1 MSAPGADGIK
11 YTIIKKCPEI
21 VFENLKTMYNQCLK
35 IGYFP
40 SKWKEAQGIM
50 LPKPEKRQ

>member
-1 MSAPGADGIK
+1 
-11 YTIIKKCPEI
+11 
-21 VFENLKTMYNQCLK
+21 MYNQCLK

-50 LPKPEKRQ
+50 LPKPKKDNKTQLTIDQSVY

>member
-1 MSAPGADGIK
+1 
-11 YTIIKKCPEI
+11 
-21 VFENLKTMYNQCLK
+21 MYNQCLK

-50 LPKPEKRQ
+50 LIKPKKGNKIPTNYRPISLLS